1 MDSHGFRLLYFAVEG
16 IYSPVLDSQ
25 VLVPLRLL
33 GEAAPHLDRRLL
45 VLTSRRHRRNPR
57 TPAREAEIREGLPG
71 VKVDLRYRAMM
82 VLPFQ
87 QAGWRRHL
95 EAVLGTDADRRTP
108 LVVHCRGQRCGA
120 VAASLKRRHPWLR
133 VLVDARG
140 DPLDEFKRSLL
151 SRWRV
156 REARRDL
163 QTALRAADG
172 LNTVT
177 SRLAEVL
184 QAYTGS
190 PLEMPRMVVGC
201 CVDPGRFH
209 FDAAI
214 RAERRAHL
222 GLTDKFVFCYCGSMA
237 LYQRFDVVAR
247 LFAGVCRILPK
258 AHLLVITRD
267 QGGARNHLDEA
278 GVDPA
283 VVTMHS
289 ARHDEVAS
297 YLMAGDV
304 GLLIREDN
312 STNRVASPVKFAEYL
327 RSGLPV
333 LITSCVGDFGAFVA
347 DHGVGEA
354 IAWPVREEEA
364 MQACRRLRERL
375 LSEGNEFRR
384 YCSDKARQYWAWE
397 GQLPRLMEMYERLA
411 ATV

>member
-1 MDSHGFRLLYFAVEG
+1 MLYFTVEG

-33 GEAAPHLDRRLL
+33 GAAAPHLDRRLL
-45 VLTSRRHRRNPR
+45 ILTSRRHRRNPG
-57 TPAREAEIREGLPG
+57 TPAREVEIREGLPG
-71 VKVDLRYRAMM
+71 VKVDLRYRGMM

-95 EAVLGTDADRRTP
+95 EAVLGIDGDRRTP
-108 LVVHCRGQRCGA
+108 LVVHCRGQRCG
-120 VAASLKRRHPWLR
+120 VLAASLKCRHPWMR

-140 DPLDEFKRSLL
+140 DPLDEFNRGFLPRLQARK
-151 SRWRV
+151 
-156 REARRDL
+156 ARRDL
-163 QTALRAADG
+163 WAALQAADG

-177 SRLAEVL
+177 NHLAEVL
-184 QAYTGS
+184 QTYTGL
-190 PLEMPRMVVGC
+190 PLDMPRMVLGC
-201 CVDPGRFH
+201 CVDPERFY
-209 FDAAI
+209 FDPAVRI
-214 RAERRAHL
+214 GRRAHL
-222 GLTDKFVFCYCGSMA
+222 GLADKFVFCYCGSMA
-237 LYQRFDVVAR
+237 FYQRFDVVAR
-247 LFAGVCRILPK
+247 LFAGVSRIVPG

-267 QGGARNHLDEA
+267 QSGARNHLEQA

-283 VVTMHS
+283 VATVRS

-304 GLLIREDN
+304 GFLIREDT

-375 LSEGNEFRR
+375 LSEEDEYRR

-397 GQLPRLMEMYERLA
+397 GQLPRLLEMYERLA